1 MDRPVDQALQRPC
14 PDAGLMLQTLPRA
27 AAAADAAASKP
38 LPRAAVEV
46 EAAEA
51 CSTRSSR
58 HQWCWY
64 QPHRRY
70 LLGTRHRFSQS
81 KPCNAARSTAA
92 PVVNHEEV
100 QRSNVRI
107 SVWLPQDIHDAH
119 PRCTTDRC
127 YPRNSFE
134 ADPVLSA
141 CCSWRVPME
150 GSATYACC
158 RTVQR
163 VKQAEQE
170 LEPQHTRMHMRL
182 DACDNVRTLLR
193 LQLAVIRPTS
203 CMSYVRKPHA
213 NRTSCNMI

>member
-1 MDRPVDQALQRPC
+1 MDRPADQALQRSC
-14 PDAGLMLQTLPRA
+14 PDAALMLQALPRA
-27 AAAADAAASKP
+27 ASAADAAASNP
-38 LPRAAVEV
+38 PPRAAVEV

-58 HQWCWY
+58 HHRCWY
-64 QPHRRY
+64 QPPRRQPP
-70 LLGTRHRFSQS
+70 GTRHRFSHTNS
-81 KPCNAARSTAA
+81 CNAARSTAS
-92 PVVNHEEV
+92 PVVSHQGAE
-100 QRSNVRI
+100 RSNVPT
-107 SVWLPQDIHDAH
+107 SAWLPQDIHDAH

-134 ADPVLSA
+134 AGPDLSA
-141 CCSWRVPME
+141 RRSWLVPME